1 VYCRFC
7 TRSYAVGGGTDTVTK
22 KPQKPS
28 RKRWEVVFQY
38 IESHPDLQD
47 IVVSGGD
54 AYYLQPDDLREIGE
68 RYEDISMRG
77 ILIKCY

>member
-28 RKRWEVVFQY
+28 RK
-38 IESHPDLQD
+38 PDLQD

-54 AYYLQPDDLREIGE
+54 AYYLQPEDLREIGE
-68 RYEDISMRG
+68 RYKHNSMRD
-77 ILIKCY
+77 ILINYY

>member
-1 VYCRFC
+1 M
-7 TRSYAVGGGTDTVTK
+7 TK

-28 RKRWEVVFQY
+28 RRRWEVIFNH

-54 AYYLQPDDLREIGE
+54 AYYLEPDHLREIGE
-68 RYEDISMRG
+68 R
-77 ILIKCY
+77 